1 MAHDPIADLY
11 FELQLDALEERAMQ
25 TPIDPNAV
33 TAAMQKARAMVAQL
47 RATAPASKEVAARPR
62 RFEARL
68 APIATLA
75 AADLVKATVRFELG
89 VLRLLQSTLRPDL
102 AAELILDE
110 NVAAEL
116 AGSLFLVRLTPSA
129 EPIAVLPGESPVFT
143 DINAENLTEP
153 STIEL
158 VAVALDEL
166 DDAGLKALRRSR
178 RNLRD
183 PASLAAYD
191 EAIARAER

>member
-11 FELQLDALEERAMQ
+11 FELQLDALEKRAMQ
-25 TPIDPNAV
+25 TPIDPDAV
-33 TAAMQKARAMVAQL
+33 AAAMQKARAMVKEL
-47 RATAPASKEVAARPR
+47 RATPPGPVEVAARPR
-62 RFEARL
+62 RFEAHL

-102 AAELILDE
+102 AAELVLDE

-116 AGSLFLVRLTPSA
+116 AGSLFLVRLTPSD

-143 DINAENLTEP
+143 GVNAENLTEP

-166 DDAGLKALRRSR
+166 DEAQLAALRRSR
-178 RNLRD
+178 RSLRD

>member
-1 MAHDPIADLY
+1 MDHDP
-11 FELQLDALEERAMQ
+11 LEELYLDLQIDAIEEAARADRVE
-25 TPIDPNAV
+25 PGAV
-33 TAAMQKARAMVAQL
+33 AAAMQKARALINELGIANEPVE
-47 RATAPASKEVAARPR
+47 RVTRPS

-75 AADLVKATVRFELG
+75 ASDLVKATVRFEVG

-102 AAELILDE
+102 AAELVLDE
-110 NVAAEL
+110 NIAAEL
-116 AGSLFLVRLTPSA
+116 GGSLFLVRLMPSA

-143 DINAENLTEP
+143 GANAESFAEP

-158 VAVALDEL
+158 VAVALGDL
-166 DDAGLKALRRSR
+166 DDAQLAALRRSR

-183 PASLAAYD
+183 PGSLAAYD

>member
-1 MAHDPIADLY
+1 MTHDPLQELYLDLR
-11 FELQLDALEERAMQ
+11 LDAIEEAARADRVE
-25 TPIDPNAV
+25 PGGVA
-33 TAAMQKARAMVAQL
+33 AAMRKARALLTSAG
-47 RATAPASKEVAARPR
+47 PAREPVERVTRPN

-75 AADLVKATVRFELG
+75 AADLVKATVRFEVG

-102 AAELILDE
+102 AAELVLDE
-110 NVAAEL
+110 NLAVEF

-129 EPIAVLPGESPVFT
+129 APIAVLPGESPVFT
-143 DINAENLTEP
+143 GVAAERFAEP

-158 VAVALDEL
+158 LAVALDDL
-166 DDAGLKALRRSR
+166 DDAGMTALRRSR
-178 RNLRD
+178 RSLRD
-183 PASLAAYD
+183 PASLIAYD

>member
-1 MAHDPIADLY
+1 MTHDPLEELYLDLR
-11 FELQLDALEERAMQ
+11 LDAIEEASRADRVE
-25 TPIDPNAV
+25 PGAIA
-33 TAAMQKARAMVAQL
+33 AAMRKARALFASGG
-47 RATAPASKEVAARPR
+47 PAREPVERVTSPN

-102 AAELILDE
+102 AAELILDD

-143 DINAENLTEP
+143 GANAESFAEP

-158 VAVALDEL
+158 VAVALGDL
-166 DDAGLKALRRSR
+166 DDAQLAALRRSR

-183 PASLAAYD
+183 PGSLAAYD